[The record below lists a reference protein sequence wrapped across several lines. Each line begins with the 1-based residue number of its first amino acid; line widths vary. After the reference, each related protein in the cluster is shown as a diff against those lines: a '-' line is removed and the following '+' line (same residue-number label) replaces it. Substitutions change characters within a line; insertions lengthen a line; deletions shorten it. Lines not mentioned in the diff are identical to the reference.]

1 MLIYLTDKGLIQM
14 KTVIF
19 EKLPWQILGI
29 VLINLDIKGKIIFL
43 NSFPKKFSQEK
54 KSLSELVFCNK
65 KMILDYSGLW
75 KKLADIYSK
84 LSPRML
90 QLIDAAAR
98 GEVQNFM
105 AKKPN
110 HDEIYGIGDIKKP
123 GLLEWSYQHNQK
135 TILDFLFNLLTNCW
149 GKISEFPDI
158 WSMAKIETL
167 SANRFNFMIAIVC
180 GRVQDSMD
188 SFEKAKFTLEKA
200 LCVAARSGKMILVK
214 ACLDLRVPVDTT
226 CTGICE
232 FDGATPLHL
241 AIKYGHLNIVKFLI
255 EKGADVTR
263 CDYERRSPLL
273 LAMWFNQREI
283 FNHLQSPPSVYR
295 F

>member
-1 MLIYLTDKGLIQM
+1 M

-54 KSLSELVFCNK
+54 KSLSELVFHNK
-65 KMILDYSGLW
+65 KIILDCSGLW

-90 QLIDAAAR
+90 ELIDAAAK

-110 HDEIYGIGDIKKP
+110 HDEIYGVGDIKNP
-123 GLLEWSYQHNQK
+123 GLLEWSYQHNQQ
-135 TILDFLFNLLTNCW
+135 TILDFLFNLLTNYW
-149 GKISEFPDI
+149 EKISEFSDI

-167 SANRFNFMIAIVC
+167 SGNRFNFMIAIVC

-188 SFEKAKFTLEKA
+188 SFEKTKFTLEKA

-214 ACLDLRVPVDTT
+214 ACLGLQVPVDTT

-232 FDGATPLHL
+232 YNGATPLHL

-255 EKGADVTR
+255 EKGADVNR
-263 CDYERRSPLL
+263 CDDARRTPLV
-273 LAMWFNQREI
+273 LARWFNQTDI
-283 FNHLQSPPSVYR
+283 FNHLDSSTSIYR